1 MDLNRYA
8 NKLDENMGIEQ
19 VKGQL
24 STIRN
29 IIQMIK
35 DNLQKLVNNPI

>member
-1 MDLNRYA
+1 
-8 NKLDENMGIEQ
+8 MGIEQ